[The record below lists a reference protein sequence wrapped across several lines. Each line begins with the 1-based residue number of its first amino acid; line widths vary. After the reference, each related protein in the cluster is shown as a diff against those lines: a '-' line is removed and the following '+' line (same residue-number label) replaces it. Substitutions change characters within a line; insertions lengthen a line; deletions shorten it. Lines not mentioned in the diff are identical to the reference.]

1 MANSLRAIAS
11 EMVRQLK
18 GDLWREESISSLT
31 TTTVVCSGLA
41 VGGWSPERFT
51 SQFLWRPDT
60 TTTADKI
67 RYVTNFASSTGT
79 LTHAGTNYSD
89 TTATSEKVIIS
100 RIEPYIIRQAID
112 QAVQQLRQQD
122 RTAIPVRQGTDT
134 YWLGDFPWIRQPADI
149 VKVCYSANPVI
160 SRNRYFQKRT
170 SNSSGVWTP
179 DDWTV
184 ANNADST
191 PYETHTGWKDQTYVY
206 KLQRSADTDATM
218 VQTIS
223 AGRTGVSGD
232 WPSGETITAV
242 VVADPDTA
250 GDVLLTLT
258 DGTTT
263 ATSTGSGAAL
273 QEISATLTLAAAA
286 STITI
291 TITAQT
297 SNATQAVHE
306 AYVMVGDISDPVR
319 RDSYREEEIGWDFD
333 QYGGLRL
340 TDMKGHGHG
349 QIIIY
354 SKRPYPAF
362 DATRLSSGAAD
373 ADETDAPLQAAAF
386 GAIANIM
393 LGREGESSVE
403 YLMWKRRFDQSAMAH
418 LGARNRLNDVVNN
431 GLLAAPARTLR

>member
-18 GDLWREESISSLT
+18 GDLWREESIASLT

-79 LTHAGTNYSD
+79 LTHAGTNYAD

-122 RTAIPVRQGTDT
+122 RTIIPVRQGTDT
-134 YWLGDFPWIRQPADI
+134 YWLGDMTWIRQPADI

-170 SNSSGVWTP
+170 GNSSGVWTP

-184 ANNADST
+184 SNNADST
-191 PYETHTGWKDQTYVY
+191 PYETHTGWKNQPYVY
-206 KLQRSADTDATM
+206 KLQRSGGTDATM

-263 ATSTGSGAAL
+263 STSTGSGAAL

-306 AYVMVGDISDPVR
+306 AYVMVGDLSDPVR
-319 RDSYREEEIGWDFD
+319 RDSYSEQEIGWDFD

-340 TDMKGHGHG
+340 KAGNIGHG

-362 DATRLSSGAAD
+362 DSTRLSSGAAD
-373 ADETDAPLQAAAF
+373 ADETDAPLQATAF
-386 GAIANIM
+386 GAIANIL

-403 YLMWKRRFDQSAMAH
+403 YLMWKRRFDQAAMAH